1 MDRVAEIQQWLIQ
14 IGKPLSGLTAASN
27 DASFR
32 RYFRGWDETTAQR
45 VSYIVMDAPPDKEN
59 SAPFCN
65 IASLLESLSVPATR
79 VISADLER
87 GFLLL
92 TDLGND
98 TLLSALEKTPENRA
112 DLYRQ
117 ALELLKPLQERGVE
131 LAARDGV
138 ALPPYSR
145 ERLASECSE
154 FREWLLERHLDLR
167 LSDAQIEIVDQTISK
182 LLDSALAQP
191 QVMVHLDYHSRNLMV
206 ANGTQISGMLDF
218 QDAVRGP
225 LTYDAVSLL
234 RDAYIPLE
242 DAEISQW
249 LESYRLQAA
258 PEVDSETF
266 VRWFDWMGLQ
276 RHIKVAGRFCRLNY
290 RDGKDGYMADIPLTL
305 NYIRTVAAKYAE
317 FDAFCALLDEIV
329 LPQFSPSAAGL

>member
-1 MDRVAEIQQWLIQ
+1 MDRFAALEQWLEN
-14 IGKPLSGLTAASN
+14 IGKPLSGLAAASN

-32 RYFRGWDETTAQR
+32 RYFRGWDKSAPQH

-59 SAPFCN
+59 SAPFCRV
-65 IASLLESLSVPATR
+65 AELLEALSVPATR
-79 VISADLER
+79 VVAADLEQ

-92 TDLGND
+92 TDLGSD
-98 TLLSALEKTPENRA
+98 TLLAAVSENPQSRAALYA
-112 DLYRQ
+112 Q
-117 ALELLKPLQERGVE
+117 ALELLAPLQNQGLKVAQN
-131 LAARDGV
+131 LSL

-154 FREWLLERHLDLR
+154 FQEWLLERHLKLKV
-167 LSDAQIEIVDQTISK
+167 SDEQIQTLNDAIQT

-206 ANGTQISGMLDF
+206 GTDGKISGMLDF
-218 QDAVRGP
+218 QDAVVGA

-234 RDAYIPLE
+234 RDAYIELE
-242 DAEISQW
+242 ADEIESL
-249 LESYRLQAA
+249 LEAYRLQAA
-258 PEVDSETF
+258 PEIDSETF
-266 VRWFDWMGLQ
+266 TRWFDWMGLQ

-305 NYIRTVAAKYAE
+305 RYIRQVAGKYQQ
-317 FDAFCALLDEIV
+317 FDDFCVLLDDCV
-329 LPQFSPSAAGL
+329 LPRFSSAEA